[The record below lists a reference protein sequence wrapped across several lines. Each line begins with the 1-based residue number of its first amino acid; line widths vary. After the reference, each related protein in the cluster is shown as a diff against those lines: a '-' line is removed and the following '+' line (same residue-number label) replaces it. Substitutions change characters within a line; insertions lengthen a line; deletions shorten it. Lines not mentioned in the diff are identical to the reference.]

1 MRVTHFSKN
10 GEPLEP
16 ENRLLI
22 VSGCIAC
29 RSPSGQESWG
39 ARRPWIAAQGAPSKR
54 GSSAGTARRCDQH
67 VPPAGGGSWASPAC
81 QRRRT
86 LWPAL
91 WSAAASGDERA
102 LHLRCEGPSPFRV
115 DGDAGKIRRTR
126 RTWSSTAS
134 STRPWSAS
142 RFVGGRSRLRKKAI
156 RNDGCWKSKTPAPV
170 SMPAPDR
177 RRKILWRQRRLI
189 RVGSP
194 MTKRWSRVPLT

>member
-67 VPPAGGGSWASPAC
+67 VPPAGGVMSIASLSTSPNSLASSVKRRS
-81 QRRRT
+81 QRR
-86 LWPAL
+86 WACAPPAL
-91 WSAAASGDERA
+91 RRA
-102 LHLRCEGPSPFRV
+102 VPLP
-115 DGDAGKIRRTR
+115 
-126 RTWSSTAS
+126 
-134 STRPWSAS
+134 
-142 RFVGGRSRLRKKAI
+142 GR
-156 RNDGCWKSKTPAPV
+156 W
-170 SMPAPDR
+170 R
-177 RRKILWRQRRLI
+177 RRQDSPHAQNLIINGLKYTTVVGVTLRWREVPPAQESDPQRRLLE
-189 RVGSP
+189 VEDTGPGFHAGPGSP
-194 MTKRWSRVPLT
+194 PQDPLKAATPHSRGVSDDETLIESPSHW